1 MSWIIEEYIRQLPSI
16 MSNPDVSDEVYNNAL
31 LIQKC
36 IGNLDATGNLT
47 EQEKEVLIAIVEG
60 YNYTEISRLF
70 GIDRQTVSKI
80 FDKVTDRVA
89 YVLGGEFSDASFLD
103 RVSSVEELPETTVD
117 RLIKRGA

>member
-1 MSWIIEEYIRQLPSI
+1 MSWVIEEYIRQLPAI
-16 MSNPDVSDEVYNNAL
+16 MSSPDINDEVYNNAL

-47 EQEKEVLIAIVEG
+47 AQEKEVLIAIVEG

-70 GIDRQTVSKI
+70 GVDRQTVSKV

-103 RVSSVEELPETTVD
+103 RVSSVEELPESMVD